1 MSAQPKHRYTLDEY
15 LELDRNSDERLEF
28 WNGEIFSMSGANDPR
43 DRIEVN
49 LTTFLNLRLSDKGC
63 RVLSANMR
71 IKVPSL
77 PPYRYGDLSALC
89 GEARFEKIGGVD
101 ALTNPSLII
110 EILSDSTEA
119 FDRGDKFTHYKSI
132 PTFREY
138 LLISQKRPHVT
149 QLFKTDDGV
158 WTHHE
163 FNDPDDVVK
172 LKTVGCE
179 VTLREVYF
187 CVVFDPPV
195 NSPSRI

>member
-1 MSAQPKHRYTLDEY
+1 MSAQPKRRYTLDEY

-28 WNGEIFSMSGANDPR
+28 WNGEIFSMSGANDPH

-71 IKVPSL
+71 IKVPSF

-138 LLISQKRPHVT
+138 LLISRKRPHIT
-149 QLFKTDDGV
+149 QLVKKDDGL
-158 WTHHE
+158 WIHHE
-163 FNDPDDVVK
+163 FNNLDDVVK
-172 LKTVGCE
+172 LETVGCE
-179 VTLREVYF
+179 ITLREVYF
-187 CVVFDPPV
+187 YVVFDPQINNIP
-195 NSPSRI
+195 